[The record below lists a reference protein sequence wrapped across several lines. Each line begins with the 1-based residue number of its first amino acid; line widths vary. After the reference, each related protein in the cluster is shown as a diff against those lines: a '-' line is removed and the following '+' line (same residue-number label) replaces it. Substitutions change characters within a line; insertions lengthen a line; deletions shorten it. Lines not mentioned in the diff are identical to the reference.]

1 MKILQVVP
9 YYAPAWLIG
18 GPVKVAYEV
27 SKRLVERGHEVTV
40 FSSDILDPYSRVK
53 YDNMMKT
60 VDGVKV
66 HYFKNLSLLFYRIT
80 RLSITPA
87 LIKYAK
93 KEIKNFDVIHLHQYR
108 SFQNILTL
116 HYAKKYNI
124 PCVLQAHGSIARVV
138 EKQGIKKLFDIF
150 FGFGILRD
158 VDKVLALT
166 KKEAEECRG
175 MGVNERQIETIPNGI
190 DLSEY
195 SNMPERGVFR
205 EKYSIKDNEK
215 VILYLGRI
223 HISKGLDLL
232 MRAFADL
239 LKELN
244 DVKIVL
250 IGPDDRYLSELNK
263 IITSLGI
270 KEMVR
275 YIGFVSEKEKL
286 AAYADA
292 DVFVTPSFYGFPIT
306 FLETMACGV
315 PIITTNKG
323 DFIEGIDNEI
333 GFVVRYDKRGLKDA
347 LFKILTNEELKQRF
361 RRNCR
366 EKIREYDW
374 KVIVDKIEEIYGS
387 VIKRDEKIC

>member
-9 YYAPAWLIG
+9 YYAPAWSIG

-138 EKQGIKKLFDIF
+138 EKQGIKKLFDVF

-158 VDKVLALT
+158 VNKVLALT
-166 KKEAEECRG
+166 KTEAEECRR
-175 MGVNERQIETIPNGI
+175 MGVNEEQIEIIPNGI

-195 SNMPERGVFR
+195 SSMPERGVFR
-205 EKYSIKDNEK
+205 EKHSIKDNEK

-239 LKELN
+239 LNELK

-286 AAYADA
+286 AAYVDA

-306 FLETMACGV
+306 FLEAMACGV
-315 PIITTNKG
+315 PIITTNEG

-333 GFVVRYDKRGLKDA
+333 GFVVRYDKRELKDA
-347 LFKILTNEELKQRF
+347 LFNILTNEKLRQRF

-374 KVIVDKIEEIYGS
+374 KVIVNKIEEIYSS
-387 VIKRDEKIC
+387 VVKRGDKIC

>member
-1 MKILQVVP
+1 MNILQVIP
-9 YYAPAWLIG
+9 YYAPAWSFG
-18 GPVKVAYEV
+18 GTVKVAYEI
-27 SKRLVERGHEVTV
+27 STRLVKRGHRVTV
-40 FSSDILDPYSRVK
+40 FSSDFLDPYSRVN
-53 YDNMMKT
+53 YDSHTRVVK
-60 VDGVKV
+60 GVKV

-80 RLSITPA
+80 RLSITPV

-93 KEIKNFDVIHLHQYR
+93 SEIKNFEVVHLHQYR
-108 SFQNILTL
+108 SFQNIICI

-124 PCVLQAHGSIARVV
+124 PCILQAHGSIARVV
-138 EKQGIKKLFDIF
+138 EKQRLKKLFDVF

-158 VDKVLALT
+158 VNKVLALT
-166 KKEAEECRG
+166 KTEAEKCMR
-175 MGVNERQIETIPNGI
+175 MGVNEEQIEIIPNGI

-195 SNMPERGVFR
+195 SSMPERGVFR
-205 EKYSIKDNEK
+205 EKHSIKDNEK

-239 LKELN
+239 LNELK

-286 AAYADA
+286 AAYVDA

-306 FLETMACGV
+306 FLEAMACGV

-333 GFVVRYDKRGLKDA
+333 GFVVRYDKRELKNA
-347 LFKILTNEELKQRF
+347 LFNILTDEELRLRF

-374 KVIVDKIEEIYGS
+374 KVIVNKIEEIYSS
-387 VIKRDEKIC
+387 VVKRGDKIC